1 MMTDCWM
8 ENPDDRP
15 NFTQIRERLE
25 EMMQKDNP
33 YLDFSVL
40 DETRDYYNV
49 PSFNSLNEE
58 SADDELSDKES
69 DELLKD
75 ESDDDISIGKQ
86 KPTEDSNKN
95 EIAPLPKPIKSP
107 EMDGN
112 IDSLGVNKIE
122 FHNSAFRGEDF
133 RDLKD
138 VNVNI
143 DALEMALYR
152 PGSRGLVL

>member
-8 ENPDDRP
+8 ENPGDRP

-40 DETRDYYNV
+40 DESRDYYNV

-75 ESDDDISIGKQ
+75 ESDDISIGNE

-95 EIAPLPKPIKSP
+95 EIAPFPKPIKSP
-107 EMDGN
+107 EIDGG
-112 IDSLGVNKIE
+112 IDKVGMNKIE
-122 FHNSAFRGEDF
+122 FHNSAFRDEDF

-138 VNVNI
+138 VKVDI

>member
-1 MMTDCWM
+1 M

-40 DETRDYYNV
+40 DESRDYYNV

-75 ESDDDISIGKQ
+75 ESDDISVGGH
-86 KPTEDSNKN
+86 KPTKDSNKN
-95 EIAPLPKPIKSP
+95 EIVPLPKPGP
-107 EMDGN
+107 EMNGD

-133 RDLKD
+133 RDLED
-138 VNVNI
+138 VKVNI
-143 DALEMALYR
+143 DAIEMALYR

>member
-1 MMTDCWM
+1 
-8 ENPDDRP
+8 
-15 NFTQIRERLE
+15 
-25 EMMQKDNP
+25 MQKDNP

-40 DETRDYYNV
+40 DESRDYYNV
-49 PSFNSLNEE
+49 PSFDSLNEE
-58 SADDELSDKES
+58 TADDELSDKEG
-69 DELLKD
+69 DELKD
-75 ESDDDISIGKQ
+75 ESDDISVGEQ

-95 EIAPLPKPIKSP
+95 EIVPLPKPVKSP
-107 EMDGN
+107 EMDGD

-138 VNVNI
+138 VKVNI
-143 DALEMALYR
+143 DAIEMALYR

>member
-1 MMTDCWM
+1 
-8 ENPDDRP
+8 
-15 NFTQIRERLE
+15 
-25 EMMQKDNP
+25 MQKDNP

-40 DETRDYYNV
+40 DESRDYYNV

-75 ESDDDISIGKQ
+75 ESDDSSVGEKL
-86 KPTEDSNKN
+86 TEDSNKN
-95 EIAPLPKPIKSP
+95 EIAPFPKAIKNP
-107 EMDGN
+107 EMDQG
-112 IDSLGVNKIE
+112 IDSVGADKIE
-122 FHNSAFRGEDF
+122 FNNSAFRGEDF

-138 VNVNI
+138 VKVNI

>member
-1 MMTDCWM
+1 
-8 ENPDDRP
+8 
-15 NFTQIRERLE
+15 
-25 EMMQKDNP
+25 MQKDNP

-40 DETRDYYNV
+40 DESRDYYNV
-49 PSFNSLNEE
+49 PSFDSLNEE
-58 SADDELSDKES
+58 TADDELSDKES

-75 ESDDDISIGKQ
+75 ESDDISVGGH
-86 KPTEDSNKN
+86 KPTKDSNKN
-95 EIAPLPKPIKSP
+95 EIVPLPKPGP
-107 EMDGN
+107 EMNGD

-138 VNVNI
+138 VKVNI
-143 DALEMALYR
+143 DAIEMALYR